1 MSSDFVRIKRWFSN
15 LEWGRFYTRFWI
27 LDGIRNTT
35 MAIILVGITLIGHTK
50 YKQYDFW
57 NITHYS

>member
-27 LDGIRNTT
+27 LDGIRK
-35 MAIILVGITLIGHTK
+35 ILVGITLIGHTK
-50 YKQYDFW
+50 YKQYGFS
-57 NITHYS
+57 NITHYC